1 MGQRISLVVDDEPAV
16 RKYIAA
22 ILNREHL
29 QTVEAGDGTDG
40 LRIVKELGDDVA
52 LIVSDI
58 QMPNGD
64 GVTFAHA
71 VKAEFPALP
80 IILISGGAE
89 PSPEFGFVRKP
100 FQPGTLMK
108 AVREVVAADDL
119 RAVPVA

>member
-1 MGQRISLVVDDEPAV
+1 MGQRISVVVDDEPAV

-29 QTVEAGDGTDG
+29 QTVEAGDGADG
-40 LRIVKELGDDVA
+40 LRIVKELGDDVV

-71 VKAEFPALP
+71 VKAAFPALP
-80 IILISGGAE
+80 IILVSGGAE
-89 PSPEFGFVRKP
+89 PSPEFGFIRKP
-100 FQPGTLMK
+100 FQPGTLVK
-108 AVREVVAADDL
+108 AVRELGVGDESRTL
-119 RAVPVA
+119 PVA

>member
-16 RKYIAA
+16 RKYITA

-40 LRIVKELGDDVA
+40 LRIVKELGDDVV

-71 VKAEFPALP
+71 VKAAFPALP
-80 IILISGGAE
+80 IILVSGGAE
-89 PSPEFGFVRKP
+89 PSPEFGFIRKP
-100 FQPGTLMK
+100 FQPGTLVK
-108 AVREVVAADDL
+108 AVRELVAADES
-119 RAVPVA
+119 RTQPAA

>member
-29 QTVEAGDGTDG
+29 QTVEAEDGADG
-40 LRIVKELGDDVA
+40 LRIVQELGDDVV

-64 GVTFAHA
+64 GVAFAHA
-71 VKAEFPALP
+71 VKATFPAVP
-80 IILISGGAE
+80 IILVSGGAE
-89 PSPEFGFVRKP
+89 PSPEFGFIRKP
-100 FQPGTLMK
+100 FQPGTLVK
-108 AVREVVAADDL
+108 AVRELGVADDL
-119 RAVPVA
+119 RTLPAA

>member
-16 RKYIAA
+16 RKYITA

-40 LRIVKELGDDVA
+40 LRIVKELGGDVA

-58 QMPNGD
+58 QMPKGD

-80 IILISGGAE
+80 IILVSGGAE

-100 FQPGTLMK
+100 FQPVTLMK
-108 AVREVVAADDL
+108 AVRELVAADDL
-119 RAVPVA
+119 RPVPVA

>member
-29 QTVEAGDGTDG
+29 QTVEAGDGADG
-40 LRIVKELGDDVA
+40 LRIVRELGDDVV

-71 VKAEFPALP
+71 VKAAFPTLP

-89 PSPEFGFVRKP
+89 PSPEFGFIRKP
-100 FQPGTLMK
+100 FQPGTLLK
-108 AVREVVAADDL
+108 AVRELVVTDEL
-119 RAVPVA
+119 RSLPS